1 MRPPGG
7 DSRSGGAGGGCG
19 GEAGQ
24 RRAGD
29 TLGVKG
35 LSPEP
40 GLGVQ
45 LLEVIFVKV
54 SGDLPCTFDVCRCFH
69 L

>member
-1 MRPPGG
+1 MKLGG
-7 DSRSGGAGGGCG
+7 CAPAWWYSRSGGAGGGGG

-24 RRAGD
+24 HRVGD

-40 GLGVQ
+40 GLR
-45 LLEVIFVKV
+45 V
-54 SGDLPCTFDVCRCFH
+54 SHCK
-69 L
+69 